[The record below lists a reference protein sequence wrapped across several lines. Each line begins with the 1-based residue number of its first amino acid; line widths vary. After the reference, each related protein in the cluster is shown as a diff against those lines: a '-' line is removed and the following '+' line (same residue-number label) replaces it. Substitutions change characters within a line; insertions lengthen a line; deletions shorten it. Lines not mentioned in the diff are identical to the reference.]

1 MRIIDLM
8 RKDLQQLLR
17 DWKTAFFLLVM
28 PIVFTLL
35 MGYVIGGAMNQGDP
49 RLPVGIINQDK
60 GEMGALLADLISSSE
75 GIRPDLDYAS
85 RPELEES
92 IADQDT
98 AGGVII
104 PPDYSAALRAG
115 NAPQVVLL
123 ADPATPEGTTV
134 QNSVQTAVLRLL
146 GAVETAQI
154 SAQTYAEEAGFES
167 KTQRRQFFDQAVKE
181 AVTAWENPSLT
192 VTTTM
197 TGEEDQED
205 EANAFTHTSPGMMLQ
220 FAIAGLI
227 GSAEIL
233 VRERKVKALKRLL
246 TTAISRT
253 EIILGHYFAMFAL
266 IFTQLLILITFG
278 QLALNVDYLHAPLGT
293 LLMTVSTALWVAALG
308 LLIGVI
314 GSSEEQ
320 VVILS
325 MIPMFVLSALGG
337 AWMPLSETSQAFQTI
352 GYLLP
357 SAWTMEGYQNI
368 IVRGFGLESV
378 WLPLL
383 IMLAYTAVFFGAA
396 VWRFREE

>member
-17 DWKTAFFLLVM
+17 DWKTAFFLLAM

-104 PPDYSAALRAG
+104 PPDYSAALRVG

-134 QNSVQTAVLRLL
+134 QNGVQTAVLRLL

-167 KTQRRQFFDQAVKE
+167 ETQRRQFFDQAVKE

-197 TGEEDQED
+197 TGEEDQKD

>member
-1 MRIIDLM
+1 
-8 RKDLQQLLR
+8 
-17 DWKTAFFLLVM
+17 
-28 PIVFTLL
+28 
-35 MGYVIGGAMNQGDP
+35 
-49 RLPVGIINQDK
+49 
-60 GEMGALLADLISSSE
+60 
-75 GIRPDLDYAS
+75 
-85 RPELEES
+85 
-92 IADQDT
+92 
-98 AGGVII
+98 
-104 PPDYSAALRAG
+104 
-115 NAPQVVLL
+115 
-123 ADPATPEGTTV
+123 
-134 QNSVQTAVLRLL
+134 
-146 GAVETAQI
+146 
-154 SAQTYAEEAGFES
+154 
-167 KTQRRQFFDQAVKE
+167 
-181 AVTAWENPSLT
+181 
-192 VTTTM
+192 M
-197 TGEEDQED
+197 TGEEDQKD

-266 IFTQLLILITFG
+266 IFTQLLVLITFG